1 MKAQVLRRKRRAA
14 SQVADEKRLL
24 EGKERIA
31 DAAANLFLNAGY
43 HSTSVREIAQKA
55 GLSVGS
61 VFNYFTSKEEIL
73 FYIFSRNQERT
84 EAILRDQQAE
94 FERLKAKGVNPKE
107 LLWLAYQSYVRL
119 VEELRRYTVLGYQEF
134 KSLTAVERRRLLD
147 GESRIQH
154 FLEEII
160 AHGVERGVFPP
171 GNVDL
176 KAHCL
181 MVLSQS
187 WAVRH
192 WALKRFAKAED
203 YLLALKAI
211 VLDIVE
217 SESSESM
224 SVAEVIAVHG
234 GEEHGD
240 MLQSRES

>member
-1 MKAQVLRRKRRAA
+1 VKAQVLRRKRKAA

-31 DAAANLFLNAGY
+31 DAAATLFLSSGY
-43 HSTSVREIAQKA
+43 HSTSVREIAQRA

-73 FYIFSRNQERT
+73 FYLFSRNQERT
-84 EAILRDQQAE
+84 ESTLRDQQAE
-94 FERLKAKGVNPKE
+94 FERLKAEGVNPRD

-119 VEELRRYTVLGYQEF
+119 VEELRRYTVLGYQEL
-134 KSLTAVERRRLLD
+134 KSLTTSERRRLLE
-147 GESRIQH
+147 GEERIQH

-160 AHGVERGVFPP
+160 AYGVERGVFPS
-171 GNVDL
+171 GDIDL

-192 WALKRFAKAED
+192 WALKRFAKVDD
-203 YLLALKAI
+203 YLIALKAI
-211 VLDIVE
+211 VLGVVE
-217 SESSESM
+217 SETSHTNGILTLTEEIEEQVPIEPRS
-224 SVAEVIAVHG
+224 SVA
-234 GEEHGD
+234 
-240 MLQSRES
+240 